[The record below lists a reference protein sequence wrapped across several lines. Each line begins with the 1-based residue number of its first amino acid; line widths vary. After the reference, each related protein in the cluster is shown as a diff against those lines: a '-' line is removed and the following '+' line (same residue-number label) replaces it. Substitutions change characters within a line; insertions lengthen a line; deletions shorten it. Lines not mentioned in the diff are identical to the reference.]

1 MDLKGL
7 LLNDAP
13 WILTAHL
20 LCAGYN
26 TRILETVRLLF
37 VALLTQ
43 DDLSM

>member
-13 WILTAHL
+13 WMLTAHL
-20 LCAGYN
+20 LCVGYN
-26 TRILETVRLLF
+26 PRMLETVRLLF